1 MDYYFLIS
9 APFMSLKMSNQE
21 LVAWISLGVLF
32 VSLILPTIIIIRSE
46 K

>member
-1 MDYYFLIS
+1 
-9 APFMSLKMSNQE
+9 MSNQE